1 MKKLYRYTWK
11 NNEKRAM
18 LYGRKCIVEA
28 HGKKNSVL
36 IRFIDNGQQEI
47 VSRHA
52 LKKYRKMI
60 YANNQAI

>member
-18 LYGRKCIVEA
+18 LYGRDCIIEA

-36 IRFIDNGQQEI
+36 IKFVDNGQQEI

-52 LKKYRKMI
+52 LKKVSKDDLRDTP
-60 YANNQAI
+60 